1 MQNDSQNQAENQSSQ
16 TEQITQLPQ
25 PKRVK
30 LGKKVNKE
38 ALLVTEHIESKKDA
52 KPARKYFGRVVN
64 SMAAAPPEWIADA
77 QKIKIPVPVV
87 ALKYL
92 LYLKEYFLIAHGLDL
107 DMDQCLNSAVN
118 HFLEAERK
126 NRKSYVFY
134 VKVLPISTASTYM
147 QLDRTHYLGINEL
160 AKRVKQ
166 PKVRLLLLAIV
177 VVGETFRELTVGQAI
192 SMGERFTTEDV

>member
-1 MQNDSQNQAENQSSQ
+1 MQNESQNQAEKQDSQ
-16 TEQITQLPQ
+16 LEPIRQLPQ

-30 LGKKVNKE
+30 LGKKVSE
-38 ALLVTEHIESKKDA
+38 DALLVTEHVDSQRDA
-52 KPARKYFGRVVN
+52 RPRKYFGRVVN
-64 SMAAAPPEWIADA
+64 GMAAAPPEWIADA

-92 LYLKEYFLIAHGLDL
+92 LYLKEYFLVAHGLDL
-107 DMDQCLNSAVN
+107 DLDQCLNSAVN

-126 NRKSYVFY
+126 NKKSYVFY

-147 QLDRTHYLGINEL
+147 QLDRTHYIGINEL
-160 AKRVKQ
+160 ARRVKQ
-166 PKVRLLLLAIV
+166 PKIRLLLLAIV

>member
-1 MQNDSQNQAENQSSQ
+1 
-16 TEQITQLPQ
+16 
-25 PKRVK
+25 

-38 ALLVTEHIESKKDA
+38 ALLVTEHVEKQAEKK
-52 KPARKYFGRVVN
+52 PRKYFGRVVN
-64 SMAAAPPEWIADA
+64 NMAAAPPEWIADA

-92 LYLKEYFLIAHGLDL
+92 LYLKEYFLITHGLDL

-126 NRKSYVFY
+126 NQKSYVFY
-134 VKVLPISTASTYM
+134 VKVLPISTSSTYM
-147 QLDRTHYLGINEL
+147 QLDRTHYIGINQL

-166 PKVRLLLLAIV
+166 PNIRLLLLAIV
-177 VVGETFRELTVGQAI
+177 VVGEAFRELTVGQAV
-192 SMGERFTTEDV
+192 SMGERFTTEEV

>member
-1 MQNDSQNQAENQSSQ
+1 M
-16 TEQITQLPQ
+16 
-25 PKRVK
+25 
-30 LGKKVNKE
+30 GKKVNKE
-38 ALLVTEHIESKKDA
+38 ALLVTEHTESQKGKDRVGS
-52 KPARKYFGRVVN
+52 PRKYFGRVVN
-64 SMAAAPPEWIADA
+64 SIAAAPPEWIADA

-92 LYLKEYFLIAHGLDL
+92 LYLKEYFLVAHGLDL

-147 QLDRTHYLGINEL
+147 LLDRTHYIGINEL
-160 AKRVKQ
+160 ARRVKQ
-166 PKVRLLLLAIV
+166 PKIRLLLLAIV

>member
-1 MQNDSQNQAENQSSQ
+1 M
-16 TEQITQLPQ
+16 
-25 PKRVK
+25 
-30 LGKKVNKE
+30 GKKVNKE
-38 ALLVTEHIESKKDA
+38 ALLVTEHIERKKDA